1 MAEDV
6 SAIEVAAVI
15 SSELGALT
23 RRAAIIAEQ
32 RLGAPPCPYAF
43 TVLGSAGRGESL
55 LAMDQDN
62 ALVFAEGEPDS
73 ADDRWFGELG
83 GIVADILDEVG
94 VPYCKGGVMASKPPW
109 RGSLVTWRKRIEEW
123 IGRSKPDDL
132 LSVDI
137 FFDMRAV
144 HGDRTLGDAVWREGF
159 DLARGRPAFAKL
171 LAEMSGGVAPGL
183 TLFGGFRTTEGR
195 IDLKRTGL
203 FGIVSAARVL
213 AISHHVVERATPAR
227 LSGVAALGIGG
238 SDLAALTDAHR
249 TLLDLILAQQ
259 VEDIANGLPPSNRVA
274 TRPLS
279 HRDRD
284 RLYQALRAV
293 RHLDALTRDLLFPS

>member
-1 MAEDV
+1 MA
-6 SAIEVAAVI
+6 
-15 SSELGALT
+15 
-23 RRAAIIAEQ
+23 R
-32 RLGAPPCPYAF
+32 
-43 TVLGSAGRGESL
+43 
-55 LAMDQDN
+55 
-62 ALVFAEGEPDS
+62 EP
-73 ADDRWFGELG
+73 L
-83 GIVADILDEVG
+83 
-94 VPYCKGGVMASKPPW
+94 W
-109 RGSLVTWRKRIEEW
+109 RGSLATWRKRVGEW
-123 IGRSKPDDL
+123 VGRSNPDDL

-159 DLARGRPAFAKL
+159 ELARGKPAFAKL
-171 LAEMSGGVAPGL
+171 LAEMSGGVTPGL

-227 LSGVAALGIGG
+227 FEGVAALGIGG

-249 TLLDLILAQQ
+249 NFLDLILAQQ

-279 HRDRD
+279 NRNRD
-284 RLYQALRAV
+284 RLHQALRAV
-293 RHLDALTRDLLFPS
+293 RHLDALKRDLLFRS